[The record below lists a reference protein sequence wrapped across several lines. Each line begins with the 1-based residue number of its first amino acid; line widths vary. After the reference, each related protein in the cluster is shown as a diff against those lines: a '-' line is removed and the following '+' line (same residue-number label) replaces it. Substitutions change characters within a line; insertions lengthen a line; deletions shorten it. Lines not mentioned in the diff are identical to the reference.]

1 MNLKIYTGGTFDLFH
16 RGHLE
21 LLRKIS
27 QIGHVVIGLN
37 TDQFIDSYKGA
48 PPIMSYEER
57 EAVLLGCKFVHSV
70 VPNTGDNDSKP
81 AILET
86 KANVVAIGSDWARKD
101 YYSQMSFSQDWLDQH
116 GIWLLYVPYTL
127 GVSSTD
133 VKSRVRERF
142 LAENQ

>member
-1 MNLKIYTGGTFDLFH
+1 
-16 RGHLE
+16 
-21 LLRKIS
+21 
-27 QIGHVVIGLN
+27 
-37 TDQFIDSYKGA
+37 
-48 PPIMSYEER
+48 MSYEER

-70 VPNTGDNDSKP
+70 VPNIGDNDSKP
-81 AILET
+81 AILGAH
-86 KANVVAIGSDWARKD
+86 ANVVAIGSDWARKD

-116 GIWLLYVPYTL
+116 EIWLLYVPYTL